1 MKTAV
6 ILIVAFVIA
15 RIILNKTDKNPPQN
29 VGHPN
34 HKDNAKSEHAY
45 KSQANTQPYR
55 SAMSP
60 ARTSKQTQYDSD
72 SDLGPVPTELY
83 INGVVYRDPGV
94 IKAIMVY
101 IQHGRVL
108 SGLPDE
114 IMFVAD
120 AQLDE
125 AMQNSASVAQRSGW
139 SSDYAKPSQ
148 PSPSHKNI
156 KSRNYA
162 TESKNRNSSRPAEV
176 KSANS
181 SSFEQNETHYQSQ
194 YQSQYKSQF
203 SDRNDNE

>member
-29 VGHPN
+29 VGHSN

-45 KSQANTQPYR
+45 KSQANTQSYR

-60 ARTSKQTQYDSD
+60 TRTSKQTQYDSD
-72 SDLGPVPTELY
+72 LGPVPTELH
-83 INGVVYRDPGV
+83 INGVAYRDPGV

-139 SSDYAKPSQ
+139 SSDYAKPS
-148 PSPSHKNI
+148 PSHKNI
-156 KSRNYA
+156 KSRNHA

-181 SSFEQNETHYQSQ
+181 SSFEKNETQYQSQ